1 MFESLGNLIRIR
13 RLERR
18 LSQERLSEMAGV
30 SRGQLRQVEAGENVS
45 LQFLVKVATALELTE
60 LPLGALRL
68 RAAPLELA
76 PIVEALDAVA
86 TAKRAIEQAKEVE
99 TLLAEAEAVLE
110 TLVESALR
118 ETGSTRDIAEAARR
132 MANGPAAKR
141 TTLPALTQQTTEDA
155 RPAARRR
162 SR

>member
-1 MFESLGNLIRIR
+1 MFETLGNLIRIR

-18 LSQERLSEMAGV
+18 LSQERLSEIAGV
-30 SRGQLRQVEAGENVS
+30 SRGQLRQMENGENVS
-45 LQFLVKVATALELTE
+45 LQFLTKVATALELTE
-60 LPLGALRL
+60 LPIGALRL
-68 RAAPLELA
+68 RASPLELD

-99 TLLAEAEAVLE
+99 ALLAGAEAVLE
-110 TLVESALR
+110 TLVERALG
-118 ETGSTRDIAEAARR
+118 ETASSRDITEAAHR
-132 MANGPAAKR
+132 MLNAPAAMR
-141 TTLPALTQQTTEDA
+141 RASPVPAQRTTEDA